1 MRSSAAIGPNGP
13 GPEEMRTILEVLL
26 VGRTPLG
33 SAVRGVA
40 VTILLTLFWTLFF
53 ARRWPLFSVSVI
65 TALAV
70 VAAAH
75 LLSRRDNPASQ
86 STVDNPDIDAGSS
99 SGL

>member
-1 MRSSAAIGPNGP
+1 MRGTV
-13 GPEEMRTILEVLL
+13 EFLL

-33 SAVRGVA
+33 SAIRGVLI
-40 VTILLTLFWTLFF
+40 TILLTLFWTLFF

-75 LLSRRDNPASQ
+75 LLSSRDNPSRA
-86 STVDNPDIDAGSS
+86 VDTPGPDLDP
-99 SGL
+99 GL